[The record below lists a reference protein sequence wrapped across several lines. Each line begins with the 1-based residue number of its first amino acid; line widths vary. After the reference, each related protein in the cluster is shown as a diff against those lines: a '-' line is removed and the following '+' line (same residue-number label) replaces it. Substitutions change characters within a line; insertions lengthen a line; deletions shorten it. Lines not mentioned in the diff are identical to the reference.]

1 MKQYP
6 FIVDIPAD
14 EYHEAARRGEFLSS
28 HLLGD
33 FRACPRLYRKR
44 MSGEIEPTDT
54 AAYQTGR
61 ALHTPVLRG

>member
-1 MKQYP
+1 MKRCP

-33 FRACPRLYRKR
+33 FRACPRLYRKKMPAHR
-44 MSGEIEPTDT
+44 ET
-54 AAYQTGR
+54 
-61 ALHTPVLRG
+61 

>member
-33 FRACPRLYRKR
+33 FRACPRLYRKNWVADKITHN
-44 MSGEIEPTDT
+44 M
-54 AAYQTGR
+54 
-61 ALHTPVLRG
+61 L

>member
-28 HLLGD
+28 QLLGD
-33 FRACPRLYRKR
+33 CRAWPRLYRK
-44 MSGEIEPTDT
+44 
-54 AAYQTGR
+54 
-61 ALHTPVLRG
+61 

>member
-1 MKQYP
+1 MHSYP

-33 FRACPRLYRKR
+33 FRACPRLYK
-44 MSGEIEPTDT
+44 I
-54 AAYQTGR
+54 GR
-61 ALHTPVLRG
+61 AHV